1 VPSTDLQA
9 GAQAPCFLIAQ
20 ASTSVKAL
28 AIVVLGFEL
37 AISILAPTWVMGLI
51 VGVQGMVV
59 REAFRQI
66 KIHYD

>member
-1 VPSTDLQA
+1 MLSTDSQA
-9 GAQAPCFLIAQ
+9 GAQAPRVLIAQ
-20 ASTSVKAL
+20 ASTSAKAL

-51 VGVQGMVV
+51 VGVQIMAV

-66 KIHYD
+66 KIHHA

>member
-1 VPSTDLQA
+1 MSSTDPQA
-9 GAQAPCFLIAQ
+9 GAQAPRFLIAQ

-51 VGVQGMVV
+51 VGVQSMVV

-66 KIHYD
+66 KIHYA